1 MPRKASVAAR
11 MGPDSPVSTVEGGS
25 MMRARPM
32 FLGAVFLS
40 SVAGPVLAHHS
51 AAMFDAT
58 QERVVQ
64 GVVTDF
70 AWKNREA
77 TAMSC
82 SVAS

>member
-1 MPRKASVAAR
+1 
-11 MGPDSPVSTVEGGS
+11 
-25 MMRARPM
+25 M
-32 FLGAVFLS
+32 FFGVVFLS
-40 SVAGPVLAHHS
+40 SVTGPVLAHHS